1 MAEVFKIFGPPGTGK
16 TKTLL
21 DIVEKELKENC
32 TPDDIAFLTFTV
44 KARIEAITRASQLL
58 KVDSKKF
65 PYFSTLHSIAWKVG
79 GIPKQKQDDN

>member
-32 TPDDIAFLTFTV
+32 TPDDIAFLQYTSGSTGNPKGVMVSHGNIMTNEEDLKRMF
-44 KARIEAITRASQLL
+44 ELSQ
-58 KVDSKKF
+58 KDIA
-65 PYFSTLHSIAWKVG
+65 FS
-79 GIPKQKQDDN
+79 